1 MRTRNKTLAF
11 THLFTLSASSI
22 TRNIQKSKPNF
33 NAKIR
38 TKESPSTFDKV
49 NNEFFKF
56 KDHVQ
61 NEDQLYLAKYINELN
76 QKDEWLAFLKIA
88 PSTLSE
94 FELSELVSAIF
105 LSDVN
110 VFTKEIKNLLTE
122 CIEKYPDT
130 KLLDIASGYLE
141 LYANEYEKIK

>member
-38 TKESPSTFDKV
+38 TKESPSTLDKV

-61 NEDQLYLAKYINELN
+61 NEDQLYLAKYINELS

-105 LSDVN
+105 LSVFN
-110 VFTKEIKNLLTE
+110 VFTKKIKKSFNRMYRK
-122 CIEKYPDT
+122 I
-130 KLLDIASGYLE
+130 SGY
-141 LYANEYEKIK
+141 KTS